1 MLLPSLIMMP
11 SRLLTSSSRPWYPC
25 AHCEDA
31 QSHHTKSSWP
41 LSGIALKF
49 FTISRAVAHE
59 TLTPYPLGQ
68 WIMSA
73 SSLQSGTVGNSPVS
87 VGRFT
92 YGVENILVREWG
104 EGAALRIGAFCSISS
119 SVMVFL
125 GGNHRT
131 DWITTFPFGHIFQS
145 ELGGADII
153 GHPATKGD
161 VVIGNDVWVGHGV
174 TIMSGVTVGD
184 GAVLAANATVTKDV
198 QPYEIVGGNPA
209 ALIRR
214 RFDDSLISLL
224 LELHWWD
231 LPLDAIREI
240 NEKLCAE
247 PTEALLL
254 DLVEVTRGFKKESL
268 GH

>member
-1 MLLPSLIMMP
+1 
-11 SRLLTSSSRPWYPC
+11 
-25 AHCEDA
+25 
-31 QSHHTKSSWP
+31 
-41 LSGIALKF
+41 
-49 FTISRAVAHE
+49 
-59 TLTPYPLGQ
+59 
-68 WIMSA
+68 
-73 SSLQSGTVGNSPVS
+73 
-87 VGRFT
+87 
-92 YGVENILVREWG
+92 
-104 EGAALRIGAFCSISS
+104 
-119 SVMVFL
+119 MVFL

-145 ELGGADII
+145 ELSGADII

-161 VVIGNDVWVGHGV
+161 VVIGSDVWVGHGV

-184 GAVLAANATVTKDV
+184 GAVLAANAMVTKDV

-214 RFDDSLISLL
+214 KFDDSLISLL
-224 LELHWWD
+224 QELRWWD

-254 DLVEVTRGFKKESL
+254 DLIKVTRGFKKEGL